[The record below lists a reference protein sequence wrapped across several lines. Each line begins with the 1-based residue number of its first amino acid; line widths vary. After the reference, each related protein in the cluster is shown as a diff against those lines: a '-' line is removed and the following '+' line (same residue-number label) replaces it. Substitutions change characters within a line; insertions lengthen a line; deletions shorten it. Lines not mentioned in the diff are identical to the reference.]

1 MSLAVWQV
9 TIAALLAVLAFDL
22 ALAVIRRNKETSIKE
37 AAAWT
42 FFYVSAAIAFGYS
55 LGVWNTTQARGEF
68 FAGWITEYSLSVDN
82 LFIFILILARFKVDK
97 TKQQL
102 VLLVG
107 IIMALVLRG
116 IFIALGSAAISR
128 FSWVFYIFGAFLL
141 FTAYKLI
148 SEADEKEW
156 KEGKLITWFRK
167 KGASPLTIV
176 LVAIAFTDLIFA
188 LDSIP
193 AIFGLTKDPYIV
205 FTANAFALMGLRQLY
220 FLLSGLMQRLK
231 YLGVGLSIILA
242 WIGVK
247 LVNHAL
253 HKNELPFINGGEHV
267 YLIPEISTELSLGV
281 IIGTKA
287 KNIRK
292 ADALKYVAGYCTIN
306 DLSEREFQ
314 AERSGQWTKG
324 KSYDT
329 FGPIGPWLVTSDEVK
344 DPQKL
349 HMWLDLNGKRVQDG
363 STSTM
368 VFGVAHIVAYLSQFF
383 TLMPGDI
390 ITTGTPPGVG
400 MGMKPQR
407 FLKPGDTMRLGIEG
421 LGEQGKKVVRDK

>member
-1 MSLAVWQV
+1 MSLTVWEV
-9 TIAALLAVLAFDL
+9 TIAGLLAVLAFDL

-42 FFYVSAAIAFGYS
+42 IFYVSAAIAFGYS

-82 LFIFILILARFKVDK
+82 LFIFILILARFKIDK

-102 VLLVG
+102 VLLIG
-107 IIMALVLRG
+107 IIMALILRG

-148 SEADEKEW
+148 NESGEKEW
-156 KEGKLITWFRK
+156 KEGKLISWFRK

-220 FLLSGLMQRLK
+220 FLLGGLMSKLIYLTQGLAIILGFIGIK
-231 YLGVGLSIILA
+231 LIIEAIHGGGTHKILGV
-242 WIGVK
+242 
-247 LVNHAL
+247 
-253 HKNELPFINGGEHV
+253 E
-267 YLIPEISTELSLGV
+267 IPVISTQFSLIV
-281 IIGTKA
+281 IVGT
-287 KNIRK
+287 
-292 ADALKYVAGYCTIN
+292 
-306 DLSEREFQ
+306 
-314 AERSGQWTKG
+314 
-324 KSYDT
+324 
-329 FGPIGPWLVTSDEVK
+329 LVTTTIASLFVSSK
-344 DPQKL
+344 SK
-349 HMWLDLNGKRVQDG
+349 
-363 STSTM
+363 
-368 VFGVAHIVAYLSQFF
+368 VA
-383 TLMPGDI
+383 
-390 ITTGTPPGVG
+390 
-400 MGMKPQR
+400 
-407 FLKPGDTMRLGIEG
+407 E
-421 LGEQGKKVVRDK
+421 

>member
-1 MSLAVWQV
+1 MSLTVWEV

-22 ALAVIRRNKETSIKE
+22 ALAVIRRNKETSIRE

-42 FFYVSAAIAFGYS
+42 IFYVSAAIAFGYS
-55 LGVWNTTQARGEF
+55 LGIWSTTQARGEF

-82 LFIFILILARFKVDK
+82 LFIFILILARFKIDK

-102 VLLVG
+102 VLLIG
-107 IIMALVLRG
+107 IIMALILRG

-148 SEADEKEW
+148 SESGEKEW

-220 FLLSGLMQRLK
+220 FLLGGLMNKLI
-231 YLGVGLSIILA
+231 YLTQGLAIILGF
-242 WIGVK
+242 IGVK
-247 LVNHAL
+247 LIIEAIHGGGS
-253 HKNELPFINGGEHV
+253 HKILGVE
-267 YLIPEISTELSLGV
+267 IPEISTQFSLIV
-281 IIGTKA
+281 IVGT
-287 KNIRK
+287 
-292 ADALKYVAGYCTIN
+292 
-306 DLSEREFQ
+306 
-314 AERSGQWTKG
+314 
-324 KSYDT
+324 
-329 FGPIGPWLVTSDEVK
+329 LVTTTIASLLVSSK
-344 DPQKL
+344 SK
-349 HMWLDLNGKRVQDG
+349 
-363 STSTM
+363 
-368 VFGVAHIVAYLSQFF
+368 VA
-383 TLMPGDI
+383 
-390 ITTGTPPGVG
+390 
-400 MGMKPQR
+400 
-407 FLKPGDTMRLGIEG
+407 E
-421 LGEQGKKVVRDK
+421 

>member
-1 MSLAVWQV
+1 MSLTVWEV

-22 ALAVIRRNKETSIKE
+22 ALAFIRRNKETSMKE

-42 FFYVSAAIAFGYS
+42 IFYVSAAIAFGYS
-55 LGVWNTTQARGEF
+55 LGIWSTTQARGEF

-107 IIMALVLRG
+107 IIMALILRG

-148 SEADEKEW
+148 SESGEKEW

-220 FLLSGLMQRLK
+220 FLLGGLMNKLV
-231 YLGVGLSIILA
+231 YLTQGLAIILGF
-242 WIGVK
+242 IGVK
-247 LVNHAL
+247 LIIEAIHGGGT
-253 HKNELPFINGGEHV
+253 HKILGVE
-267 YLIPEISTELSLGV
+267 IPEISTQFSLIV
-281 IIGTKA
+281 IVGT
-287 KNIRK
+287 
-292 ADALKYVAGYCTIN
+292 
-306 DLSEREFQ
+306 
-314 AERSGQWTKG
+314 
-324 KSYDT
+324 
-329 FGPIGPWLVTSDEVK
+329 LV
-344 DPQKL
+344 
-349 HMWLDLNGKRVQDG
+349 
-363 STSTM
+363 
-368 VFGVAHIVAYLSQFF
+368 
-383 TLMPGDI
+383 
-390 ITTGTPPGVG
+390 ITTIASLFVSS
-400 MGMKPQR
+400 KS
-407 FLKPGDTMRLGIEG
+407 
-421 LGEQGKKVVRDK
+421 KVAE

>member
-1 MSLAVWQV
+1 MSLTVWEV

-22 ALAVIRRNKETSIKE
+22 ALAFIRRNKETSMKE

-42 FFYVSAAIAFGYS
+42 IFYVSAAIAFGYS

-82 LFIFILILARFKVDK
+82 LFIFILILARFKIDK

-102 VLLVG
+102 VLLIG
-107 IIMALVLRG
+107 IIMALILRG

-148 SEADEKEW
+148 SESGEKEW
-156 KEGKLITWFRK
+156 NEGKLITWFRK

-220 FLLSGLMQRLK
+220 FLLGGLMNKLIYLTQGLAIILGFIGIK
-231 YLGVGLSIILA
+231 LIIEAIHGGGTHKILGV
-242 WIGVK
+242 
-247 LVNHAL
+247 
-253 HKNELPFINGGEHV
+253 E
-267 YLIPEISTELSLGV
+267 IPEISTQFSLIV
-281 IIGTKA
+281 IVGT
-287 KNIRK
+287 
-292 ADALKYVAGYCTIN
+292 
-306 DLSEREFQ
+306 
-314 AERSGQWTKG
+314 
-324 KSYDT
+324 
-329 FGPIGPWLVTSDEVK
+329 LVTTTIASLIVSSK
-344 DPQKL
+344 SK
-349 HMWLDLNGKRVQDG
+349 
-363 STSTM
+363 
-368 VFGVAHIVAYLSQFF
+368 VA
-383 TLMPGDI
+383 
-390 ITTGTPPGVG
+390 
-400 MGMKPQR
+400 
-407 FLKPGDTMRLGIEG
+407 E
-421 LGEQGKKVVRDK
+421 